1 MPANYGLWANDVER
15 LPPACPPPKSQNPE
29 RAIEAPEPR
38 SLRAVAEQGELLPE
52 RQILKCEISVGP
64 GRRTRGAQESEY
76 EGYCAPPSLDVIPSS
91 SVTIEFWQTTAF
103 RLNPPGVFSKLRV
116 RLRS

>member
-1 MPANYGLWANDVER
+1 MKSF
-15 LPPACPPPKSQNPE
+15 PPA
-29 RAIEAPEPR
+29 RARGMVEGPEPR